1 MATLTRTA
9 LILALTTNVPNAAA
23 IGAAQT
29 GSCGDLE
36 SSVAF
41 LMEQVARS
49 NLTFIRNGTPHEG
62 SEAAEHMLK
71 KYHHFQRKIRRPEDF
86 IRLAGTRSLLSGKP
100 YQVVTADGMKVPTAD
115 WLQAR
120 LDACRA
126 APALPRATPGEAPAN
141 SP

>member
-9 LILALTTNVPNAAA
+9 LLLTITASMLNTVAIAAA
-23 IGAAQT
+23 PT
-29 GSCGDLE
+29 GSCRDLE
-36 SSVAF
+36 SSITYLV
-41 LMEQVARS
+41 EQVARS

-71 KYHHFQRKIRRPEDF
+71 KYRHFESKIRRPEDF